1 MVANAALIE
10 TSDPEGLRQYF
21 VQKIEELNL
30 TVSEKQQNLRRLQVF
45 IIEVFIDTYLIFNVH
60 YFLCLMTFYLSTSK
74 YKFSLKRSRLIIQN
88 YQGLNNLFS
97 LNDFY

>member
-30 TVSEKQQNLRRLQVF
+30 TVSEKQQNLRRLQVL
-45 IIEVFIDTYLIFNVH
+45 IIEVFIDTYLTMLVERSSPLTLIFN
-60 YFLCLMTFYLSTSK
+60 F
-74 YKFSLKRSRLIIQN
+74 
-88 YQGLNNLFS
+88 
-97 LNDFY
+97 